1 MMSRF
6 WRTCFGTVY
15 RLLAWLDPLIRSTW
29 RRMGIG
35 NVVELRV
42 AARNNPGTQRSRM
55 IGTLLAGGH
64 TYIGHPDGDSAWTRD
79 LRAAQRAVIRYH
91 SGGEWPV
98 RATLLDP
105 TSDPEERELAIRATG
120 QHPFPGNLIYRLGR
134 RHVRATG
141 VYFRL
146 DDDLT

>member
-1 MMSRF
+1 M
-6 WRTCFGTVY
+6 CFRALY
-15 RLLAWLDPLIRSTW
+15 RVLAWFDPLIRSVW
-29 RRMGIG
+29 RRLGIG

-42 AARNNPGTQRSRM
+42 AARADPTKQRSRM
-55 IGTLLAGGH
+55 IGTLMAGGQ

-79 LRAAQRAVIRYH
+79 LRAAQRGVIRYH

-105 TSDPEERELAIRATG
+105 IEDRQEREQAIRATG
-120 QHPFPGNLIYRLGR
+120 QHPFPGNLIYGVGR
-134 RHVRATG
+134 AHVRATG

-146 DDDLT
+146 DDDMTEPLKP